1 MTFFTALFL
10 IFIGILAAPQYVASR
25 SPDAQGVVDSIAPY
39 AGWIGL
45 VGVLFGLW
53 IMIDFLAF
61 QYWLLRYVF
70 VYWLTGFLSGLVLV
84 GLGFLLSYPVLSQR
98 LSRQSVEAA
107 KRVDEVRAKIAPFQ
121 SLMAIASIILGA
133 WTLFLLIAARLS

>member
-45 VGVLFGLW
+45 VAVLFGLW
-53 IMIDFLAF
+53 TVIDFLAF
-61 QYWLLRYVF
+61 HYWLLRDFF
-70 VYWLTGFLSGLVLV
+70 VYWLTGFLSGLVLI

-98 LSRQSVEAA
+98 LSRQSLEAA
-107 KRVDEVRAKIAPFQ
+107 KRVDEVRAKVAPFQ
-121 SLMAIASIILGA
+121 SLMAIAAIILGA
-133 WTLFLLIAARLS
+133 WTLFLLIAARL

>member
-1 MTFFTALFL
+1 MTFFAALFL
-10 IFIGILAAPQYVASR
+10 IFVGILAAPQYVASR
-25 SPDAQGVVDSIAPY
+25 SPDAQGVVDSITPY

-45 VGVLFGLW
+45 VAALFGLW
-53 IMIDFLAF
+53 MAIDFLAF
-61 QYWLLRYVF
+61 EHWLLRNFF

-98 LSRQSVEAA
+98 LTQQSAEAA

-121 SLMAIASIILGA
+121 SVMAIAAIILGA
-133 WTLFLLIAARLS
+133 WTLFLLIAIRLG